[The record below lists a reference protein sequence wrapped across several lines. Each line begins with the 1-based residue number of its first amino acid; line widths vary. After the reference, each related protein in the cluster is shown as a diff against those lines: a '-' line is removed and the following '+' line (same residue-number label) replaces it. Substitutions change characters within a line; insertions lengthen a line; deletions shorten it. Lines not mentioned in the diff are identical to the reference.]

1 MKIHVA
7 PEGGGWPSRDDL
19 IKMVDEASYADLNR
33 LGGGE
38 GVSGLCKRLGAD
50 PQQGLPKNG
59 LQFKERCD
67 AFGANSFAEKKLT
80 SYCEYVYMALHDKL
94 LIMMLTMA
102 IVEIIYWLIKRKDK
116 GWIDPTAIFVTVMII
131 VNVQSALD
139 WKRERMFDSLNKKLS
154 GTNLRFIIRSGETI
168 KLSDDQIVVGD
179 VVSFNSHLA
188 ATIPADCVLIEG
200 EGIKCDESPL
210 TGEPEPIS
218 KDVENPFM
226 ISGTTVSAGSGKMLV
241 VAVGE
246 NSVSGKIKKAV
257 YDSDGGEE
265 SPLFI
270 KLDLMAGRI
279 GLVGMFVAVVCFVS
293 ECIKGFGIDK
303 KPADK
308 IIVYIMEA
316 LGILAV
322 AIPEGLPLAQTISL
336 AFTSTKMSN
345 ENNLVKTLNSC
356 ETMGSATTICTDKTG
371 TLTTNRMT
379 VKAAYIGCQMVAPAN
394 DTLAAKVSDRLR
406 ACKDLSEGVFD
417 ILANLT
423 AICTMDESQVKPPI
437 DGGIEPIFEGN
448 PTECAMLRFA
458 DDLGYKYARIR
469 ADTVGRS
476 ETTRKAGVSFPFSSA
491 RKIMSWAVPRDGG
504 FRVYVKGAAEII
516 LERSVAALDGAAT
529 VHPIRDT
536 DKAQITKDC
545 IDLFASRAMRCIG
558 MGYKDVDGTP
568 DDGTDASVLNTDGS
582 AAFCCEIELVL
593 VGIVGIEDPL
603 RPEVPIAIQKCYRA
617 GVDVRMVTGDNI
629 ATAIAIARGAG
640 ILRDEHFYPDGTI
653 KPDRAIEGKEFR
665 KRVLTETTDG
675 EVIFRQEKFDAIW
688 PYLRVM
694 ARSSPEDKL
703 TLATGLGD
711 SHLFENVAEVGRLKS
726 EGITVFPDRQVVAM
740 TGDGTN
746 DAPALKAAGV
756 GFAMGIS
763 GTQIAKDAA
772 NIILLD
778 DNFAS
783 IVTAAKWGRNVYDS
797 IQKFLQFQLTVNV
810 SILAISLIVT
820 FTDKDRPLSVTQM
833 LWLNLIMDSLAALAL
848 ASEAPTDA
856 QLNRPPVNRSQF
868 LITEQM
874 WWNMIGQSCYQVT
887 CVCLLFFNEDLPDC
901 DDPDAGKG
909 HNSKHYTIIF
919 NAFVLM
925 QLFNEFNSRKLLGE
939 FNILTGILDN
949 RLFLGI
955 SFITFVLQGLMTQ
968 FGGHFLKLHPD
979 GLTGRQWL
987 LCLGLGAG
995 PLIWQVLINIC
1006 TRSMRYVFL
1015 KSNIRGLS
1023 EVLKF
1028 GGPKQGHENHRIAA
1042 GRSSKGS
1049 FSERAS
1055 RSASGTFLADGD
1067 TVRMRSQMSFQK

>member
-7 PEGGGWPSRDDL
+7 PEGGGWPSREDL
-19 IKMVDEASYADLNR
+19 CKMVEEASVADLNR
-33 LGGGE
+33 LGSAE
-38 GVSGLCKRLGAD
+38 GVPGLCRRLGAD
-50 PQQGLPKNG
+50 PQQGLKKDD
-59 LQFKERCD
+59 LQFKERVDC
-67 AFGANSFAEKKLT
+67 FGCNSFAEKKLT
-80 SYCEYVYMALHDKL
+80 SYCQYVWLALHDKL

-102 IVEIIYWLIKRKDK
+102 IVEIIWWLIKQKEK
-116 GWIDPTAIFVTVMII
+116 GWIDPVAIFATVMII

-154 GTNLRFIIRSGETI
+154 GTNLRFVVRSGETI
-168 KLSDDQIVVGD
+168 KLRDDQIVVGD

-218 KDVENPFM
+218 KDKDGPFM

-257 YDSDGGEE
+257 YDAEGGEE
-265 SPLFI
+265 SPLFV
-270 KLDLMAGRI
+270 KLDVMAGRI
-279 GLVGMFVAVVCFVS
+279 GLVGMFVALVCFVA
-293 ECIKGFGIDK
+293 ECVKGFAIDK

-308 IIVYIMEA
+308 IITFIMEA

-379 VKAAYIGCQMVAPAN
+379 VKACYVGCQMVAPSN
-394 DTLAAKVSDRLR
+394 DILNEKVSDRLK
-406 ACKDLSEGVFD
+406 ACKDLQPAVFS
-417 ILANLT
+417 IVANL
-423 AICTMDESQVKPPI
+423 ISVCTMDESQVKPPK
-437 DGGIEPIFEGN
+437 DGGLEPIFEGN

-458 DDLGYKYARIR
+458 NDLGFNYEHIR
-469 ADTVGRS
+469 AETDGRS
-476 ETTRKAGVSFPFSSA
+476 ESTKKAGVSFPFSSA
-491 RKIMSWAVPRDGG
+491 RKIMSWAVPHDGG

-516 LERSVAALDGAAT
+516 LERSVAALDAAAT
-529 VHPIRDT
+529 VRPIRDT
-536 DKAQITKDC
+536 DKAQITKDV
-545 IDLFASRAMRCIG
+545 IDRFAARAMRCIG
-558 MGYKDVDGTP
+558 IAYKDMDSTP
-568 DDGTDASVLNTDGS
+568 NDGTDASVKNTDGTS
-582 AAFCCEIELVL
+582 AFCCEAELVL

-603 RPEVPIAIQKCYRA
+603 RPEVPPAIQKCYRA

-640 ILRDEHFYPDGTI
+640 ILRDEHFFPDGTI
-653 KPDRAIEGKEFR
+653 KPDRAIEGKDFR

-675 EVIFRQEKFDAIW
+675 EVIFRQEKFDALW

-703 TLATGLGD
+703 TLATGLGE
-711 SHLFENVAEVGRLKS
+711 SHLFENDLEVTRLKRE

-955 SFITFVLQGLMTQ
+955 SFITFALQAIMTQ

-979 GLTGRQWL
+979 GLTGNQWL

-995 PLIWQVLINIC
+995 PIIWQVVINIC
-1006 TRSMRYVFL
+1006 SRTMAYISEKRD
-1015 KSNIRGLS
+1015 IRGLS

-1028 GGPKQGHENHRIAA
+1028 GGPKHGDYRTAA
-1042 GRSSKGS
+1042 GRKSSSDLPSLERSSSLARSGS
-1049 FSERAS
+1049 
-1055 RSASGTFLADGD
+1055 TFAAP
-1067 TVRMRSQMSFQK
+1067 K